1 MDKIKLYNGLPIFEA
16 KVNEGDETGVYCV
29 SFVDNPATEVS
40 WVAFDEDKQFH
51 TYSIVDGDEHIVSG
65 IIMVASKPIFRLDAN
80 GGGFYVVYS
89 KETLKQMA
97 EKMLKEG
104 FTSSVNIQHNDDL
117 YVDGVNLM
125 EIYIIDKEK
134 GVCPTYFSEVPDGSL
149 VGTYKIHND
158 AVWEM
163 VKNGDVLSFSL
174 EGLFDIEPVFEMNH
188 KKIKNNVMNILNK
201 FMKKLV
207 KFSEIA
213 TDKGTLLIQDGDEFA
228 VGTEVF
234 VEVDG
239 EWVIAEDGEYRL
251 ENETVVVIADGKI
264 AEIRE
269 KEVEEPVVEEEVV
282 VEAEDEVVVEEPV
295 EPQPE
300 ERDVYQ
306 EQIDELKNQIAE
318 LKGEVEALR
327 QALNEFVQ
335 KPAVPPIEEEF
346 ERANEIDTKG
356 LDKKT
361 QKTINLFSSLKK

>member
-1 MDKIKLYNGLPIFEA
+1 MDKIKLFNGLPLFEA
-16 KVNEGDETGVYCV
+16 KVNDSDDTGVYCV

-40 WVAFDEDKQFH
+40 WVAFEEDKQYQK
-51 TYSIVDGDEHIVSG
+51 YSIIDDDEHIVSG
-65 IIMVASKPIFRLDAN
+65 IIMVASKPIFRLDSN

-174 EGLFDIEPVFEMNH
+174 EGLFDIKPVFEMNNN
-188 KKIKNNVMNILNK
+188 KTIKNSTMSLIEK

-213 TDKGTLLIQDGDEFA
+213 TDKGILLIQEGDEFA
-228 VGTEVF
+228 IGTEVY
-234 VEVDG
+234 VEVEG
-239 EWVIAEDGEYRL
+239 EWVAAEDGEYKL
-251 ENETVVVIADGKI
+251 EDGKVVTVLEGKI
-264 AEIRE
+264 ADIKDPEAI
-269 KEVEEPVVEEEVV
+269 EEPAVEIEAEEEVV
-282 VEAEDEVVVEEPV
+282 VEEPVV

-300 ERDVYQ
+300 ERDVHQ
-306 EQIDELKNQIAE
+306 EEIDALKAEIAA
-318 LKGEVEALR
+318 LKEEIQTIKNSLA
-327 QALNEFVQ
+327 EIVQ
-335 KPAVPPIEEEF
+335 KPIVEPIVEEF
-346 ERANEIDTKG
+346 EKVKETAKFETKAMKLFAN
-356 LDKKT
+356 
-361 QKTINLFSSLKK
+361 LKK